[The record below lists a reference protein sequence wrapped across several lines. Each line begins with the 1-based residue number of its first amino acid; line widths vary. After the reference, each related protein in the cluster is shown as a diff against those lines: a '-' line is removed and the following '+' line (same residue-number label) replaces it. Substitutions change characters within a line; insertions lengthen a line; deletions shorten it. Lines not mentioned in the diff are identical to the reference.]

1 MPQKSNLQKLQDSQN
16 RQSLTLD
23 AIMISSVISS
33 AERFSIEALK
43 RIFDLTE
50 HALIQKGHPEGKV
63 KKLCDGHR
71 EIAIEVK
78 KQLKDIE

>member
-33 AERFSIEALK
+33 AERFSSEVLK
-43 RIFDLTE
+43 TIFDLTE
-50 HALIQKGHPEGKV
+50 HALIQKGHPEDKV
-63 KKLCDGHR
+63 KKLCDDYR
-71 EIAIEVK
+71 KMAIEVK
-78 KQLKDIE
+78 KTT